1 MIKLFLTLLVFAL
14 IAAAMLQLRE
24 QKREIGYEINQLH
37 SSIESKQAALW
48 NQQLQIAIY
57 TAPNAIA
64 RTANY
69 LGRSNWVGDS
79 YYAGSMDEVRIWNVA
94 RSTADIRSTM
104 YRVRRLTAAPARA
117 ACGWRPR

>member
-1 MIKLFLTLLVFAL
+1 MIKLFLTLLAFAL

-37 SSIESKQAALW
+37 SQIEARQATLW

-64 RTANY
+64 KTIGNNDLKLAPPRVPGAPTPPAP
-69 LGRSNWVGDS
+69 S
-79 YYAGSMDEVRIWNVA
+79 
-94 RSTADIRSTM
+94 STTHH
-104 YRVRRLTAAPARA
+104 
-117 ACGWRPR
+117 